1 MSIIWFYT
9 IISVVIISLISL
21 IGVFVLAL
29 KGKILSNL
37 VLILVAFSAGA
48 LLGDTFL
55 HLFPEMAAS
64 GWNINTSLMLMV
76 GILLFFVLEKF
87 IRWQHCHDIDC
98 PEHHPRHLAIMNFI
112 GDGLHNLIDGMIIAG
127 SYLVSIPLGI
137 ATTIAVV
144 AHEIP
149 QEIGDFGVLIHAG
162 LKASRALLLNF
173 LSAIFAIAGA
183 LIVLIISSQSSTLT
197 LTFTQFLIPLTAGG
211 FIYIAASDLIPE
223 LHKETK
229 PAKSLLQLLAL
240 LAGIGVM
247 ILLLKLK

>member
-1 MSIIWFYT
+1 MTQIWIYT
-9 IISVVIISLISL
+9 IIAVAIVSLLSL
-21 IGVFVLAL
+21 TGVFVLAL
-29 KGKILSNL
+29 KQQKLTNL

-55 HLFPEMAAS
+55 HLVPEIAES
-64 GWNINTSLMLMV
+64 GWSITASLMLIV
-76 GILLFFVLEKF
+76 GVLLFFILEKF
-87 IRWQHCHDIDC
+87 IRWQHCHDIEC
-98 PEHHPRHLAIMNFI
+98 QEHHPRHLAMMNFV

-127 SYLVSIPLGI
+127 SFLVSIPLGI

-162 LKASRALLLNF
+162 LKIKKALLLNF
-173 LSAIFAIAGA
+173 LSAIFAILGA
-183 LIVLIISSQSSTLT
+183 VIILILHSQSQTL
-197 LTFTQFLIPLTAGG
+197 TQFLIPLTAGG

-229 PAKSLLQLLAL
+229 PSKSFLHLLSL

-247 ILLLKLK
+247 ILLLNLD